1 MQGNMGDGDDMC
13 DGGRFI
19 SSHEGHAACGRS
31 RRFPQPRG
39 AWRRERSERRVVTS
53 TRRPSLYNTLHLQ
66 SATPATPRSLTVH
79 PPPPRARS
87 IPLSYPPS
95 STMPRISDF
104 SEAEEQYLVSRHP
117 DFRRT
122 PSSAKEAFRE
132 ECAMHI
138 IRTRNLVLDD
148 PYVKDLFVTV
158 RMRSR
163 FMIIMGSLTDLANR
177 KSAIGFKIMLLSR
190 KRGFP
195 SKSNTPLRVSVS
207 TGC

>member
-1 MQGNMGDGDDMC
+1 
-13 DGGRFI
+13 
-19 SSHEGHAACGRS
+19 
-31 RRFPQPRG
+31 
-39 AWRRERSERRVVTS
+39 
-53 TRRPSLYNTLHLQ
+53 
-66 SATPATPRSLTVH
+66 
-79 PPPPRARS
+79 
-87 IPLSYPPS
+87 
-95 STMPRISDF
+95 
-104 SEAEEQYLVSRHP
+104 
-117 DFRRT
+117 
-122 PSSAKEAFRE
+122 
-132 ECAMHI
+132 MHI

-195 SKSNTPLRVSVS
+195 SKSTTPLRVSVS